1 MPQTGREQ
9 TLKSCCAVTRGHKS
23 GRGRFRVPQ
32 RQGFGTGM
40 EVGEGLGFAECVRN
54 VDPQSGRYQPLSE
67 GICTALVEHSRP
79 FAPGCD
85 VVPVFEPVLPSP
97 SAIRARSRAAY
108 MRSVMS
114 MNSPA
119 SSRSAPEPMTVS

>member
-54 VDPQSGRYQPLSE
+54 VDPVS
-67 GICTALVEHSRP
+67 
-79 FAPGCD
+79 FW
-85 VVPVFEPVLPSP
+85 
-97 SAIRARSRAAY
+97 
-108 MRSVMS
+108 
-114 MNSPA
+114 NSPERDGMLIA
-119 SSRSAPEPMTVS
+119 ILVTIANQERVRAVWSVYCAKSRENSRRVYKDARYRS